1 MKRKLVQLVLAV
13 ICLSMLTIPA
23 QRTRAQEANGSI
35 CISTYAD
42 TNMNGIHEDTEALLP
57 GVNVNLSVAS
67 VIVATHV
74 FAATEMQY
82 CFQNLQPGV
91 YTVTFTNSPT
101 YQGTTASEGTV
112 QVTGSDPLIVS
123 FGAVPIPQG
132 ELGPRVAA
140 DTDEAENNS
149 DKTLE
154 PSVRL
159 LLSTGGSMVM
169 MLFMIGI
176 GAVILGLMGS
186 RRRTQRV
193 VNPYE
198 PPMR

>member
-1 MKRKLVQLVLAV
+1 MKRKLVRLILVV
-13 ICLSMLTIPA
+13 FCLSIFHYPA
-23 QRTRAQEANGSI
+23 RAQEATGSI

-42 TNMNGIHEDTEALLP
+42 TNMNGIHEETEALLP
-57 GVNVNLSVAS
+57 GVNVNLSAAS

-74 FAATEMQY
+74 FTATEMQY

-91 YTVTFTNSPT
+91 YTVSFTNSPT

-123 FGAVPIPQG
+123 FGAVPIASAD
-132 ELGPRVAA
+132 LAPRVAA
-140 DTDEAENNS
+140 DTDEAEG
-149 DKTLE
+149 DDDQTLD

-159 LLSTGGSMVM
+159 LLSTGASMIM
-169 MLFMIGI
+169 MVFMVGI
-176 GAVILGLMGS
+176 GAIILGLMGS
-186 RRRTQRV
+186 RRKSQRG

>member
-1 MKRKLVQLVLAV
+1 MKRKLVRLILAV
-13 ICLSMLTIPA
+13 LCLSIFTDPA
-23 QRTRAQEANGSI
+23 HAQEATGSI

-42 TNMNGIHEDTEALLP
+42 TNMNGIHEETEALLP
-57 GVNVNLSVAS
+57 GVNVNLSVDS

-82 CFQNLQPGV
+82 CFENLQPGV

-123 FGAVPIPQG
+123 FGAVPIPAAD
-132 ELGPRVAA
+132 LGPRVAA
-140 DTDEAENNS
+140 DTDEAEG
-149 DKTLE
+149 DGDETLE

-159 LLSTGGSMVM
+159 LLSTGGSMIM

-186 RRRTQRV
+186 RRRSQRV

-198 PPMR
+198 PPIR

>member
-1 MKRKLVQLVLAV
+1 VKRKLILVLL
-13 ICLSMLTIPA
+13 CLSIFAIPA
-23 QRTRAQEANGSI
+23 HAQEAPGSI

-57 GVNVNLSVAS
+57 GVNVNLSIS
-67 VIVATHV
+67 SIIVATHV

-82 CFQNLQPGV
+82 CFENLQPGV

-112 QVTGSDPLIVS
+112 QVTGDAPLIVS
-123 FGAVPIPQG
+123 FGAVPIPPA
-132 ELGPRVAA
+132 ELAPRVAA
-140 DTDEAENNS
+140 DTDEAEN
-149 DKTLE
+149 DGDETLD

-159 LLSTGGSMVM
+159 LLSTGASMIM

-186 RRRTQRV
+186 RRKPQRM

-198 PPMR
+198 PPAR